1 MLESE
6 VSMDRTAIVIGG
18 RRSAWLATLLLLGVG
33 LALSSPVPAEAG
45 VYHLYSCRTPWGAPA
60 PTSGWSGS
68 ITGGW
73 MFDPNSCASGG
84 SLTAAL
90 DGEVAQP
97 ANTAV
102 AQWAFG
108 AAAGTQIAGARL
120 WRSAVVRSWEAGN
133 NSTVAWLAA
142 PEYSYSSADVF
153 EQCARFQGCTEV
165 GNAASPVGHENLV
178 EVPAGN
184 LSGASH
190 IYMNASCGGSNG
202 TSCPAVGSG
211 YSVQV
216 SLYAADIT
224 LVDNTPPT
232 VSNVGGSLASGGTL
246 SGVGDVSFSA
256 ADTGS
261 GLYEAVFLVDGH
273 AVSSQLLNSAG
284 GPCRNVGGTSDGSNA
299 FFEVEPCP
307 LALSDDLSFDTAL
320 APEGSHLLTV
330 QLRDA
335 AGNATTILN
344 RQVTFANHA
353 AGAPAGGSIGPGSP
367 LALRGALNGANASDQ
382 ATLTVRWSG
391 RGTRK
396 EGRGTGRR
404 AGGGSSRASRGTRKA
419 AKGTSAG
426 TLTSRYGAP
435 QLITGSLRTST
446 GQPISGASLA
456 VFQTPAY
463 EGART
468 VLLARISTGA
478 GGEFRYELPA
488 NVSSSAL
495 RFEYRSHQ
503 NDTVP
508 VATAALTLKVRAGLA
523 LRIAPRVTSVGR
535 QIFFSGTLHGV
546 PIPPGGKQLVLEAS
560 SGGEWVE
567 FRAISTGTSGRFH
580 ASYRFKFPGPI
591 RYEFRVLCPHE
602 ADFPFLKGTSNVAGV
617 FER

>member
-1 MLESE
+1 MRNFSVLAMSLLAGICLVW
-6 VSMDRTAIVIGG
+6 VSAAR
-18 RRSAWLATLLLLGVG
+18 
-33 LALSSPVPAEAG
+33 AG
-45 VYHLYSCRTPWGAPA
+45 EYHVYSCRAPSGAPA
-60 PTSGWSGS
+60 PTSGWGGS
-68 ITGGW
+68 INGGW

-97 ANTAV
+97 ANASD
-102 AQWAFG
+102 AQWAFS
-108 AAAGTQIAGARL
+108 APAGTQIAGARL
-120 WRSAVVRSWEAGN
+120 WRSAYVRSWEPGN
-133 NSTVAWLAA
+133 NSTVAWLSA

-165 GNAASPVGHENLV
+165 GNPASPMAHENLV

-184 LSGASH
+184 ASGATH

-232 VSNVGGSLASGGTL
+232 VSSVGGNLASGGTL
-246 SGVGDVSFSA
+246 SGVGDISFSA

-261 GLYEAVFLVDGH
+261 GLYEAVFLIDGH
-273 AVSSQLLNSAG
+273 VVSSQLLNSAS

-344 RQVTFANHA
+344 RQVTFANHVA
-353 AGAPAGGSIGPGSP
+353 AGAGGGSIGPGSP
-367 LALRGALNGANASDQ
+367 LALRGAPNGVNASDEAKLTARWKGTAKATRTGGYGQ
-382 ATLTVRWSG
+382 AEQV
-391 RGTRK
+391 
-396 EGRGTGRR
+396 TGRLM
-404 AGGGSSRASRGTRKA
+404 APGGV
-419 AKGTSAG
+419 
-426 TLTSRYGAP
+426 
-435 QLITGSLRTST
+435 
-446 GQPISGASLA
+446 PISGASLA
-456 VFQTPAY
+456 AFQTPAY
-463 EGART
+463 GGART
-468 VLLARISTGA
+468 VSLARTFTGPTGA
-478 GGEFRYELPA
+478 WTMTLPRNA
-488 NVSSSAL
+488 PSSAL

-508 VATAALTLKVRAGLA
+508 VATASLTLRVHAGLN
-523 LRIAPRVTSVGR
+523 LRIAPHVTSVGR
-535 QIFFSGTLHGV
+535 RIIFSGVLNGT

-560 SGGEWVE
+560 SGGEWIE
-567 FRAISTGTSGRFH
+567 FRTITTNAKGRYK
-580 ASYRFKFPGPI
+580 AGYRFKFPGPVTY
-591 RYEFRVLCPHE
+591 RFRVLCPHE
-602 ADFPFLKGTSNVAGV
+602 ADFPFLKGASRSVAV
-617 FER
+617 HEL